1 MIRINLL
8 PQEIHAAEA
17 KKQIAAIGIAAAA
30 LVVVAL
36 LFIGVWRFSKKVALE
51 RDLAI
56 AKDELTK
63 YEAIVNQV
71 NSLEQLK
78 NNLKSRGDVINQLLK
93 GRLTYPKFFEDFMM
107 LLPPD
112 IWVGNFNTQPSAD
125 KLRVDLNA
133 SSLSNFAIADW
144 LINLQTS
151 PYFSEVTLGAINSQ
165 EAAENKPPVMTFT
178 ISFKYLRPDA

>member
-17 KKQIAAIGIAAAA
+17 KKQIAAIGIAAG
-30 LVVVAL
+30 VAVLIFL
-36 LFIGVWRFSKKVALE
+36 LGVGAWRFSKKVKLE

-78 NNLKSRGDVINQLLK
+78 NNLTQRSNVINQLLR

-112 IWVGNFNTQPSAD
+112 IWVGNFNTQPAGD
-125 KLRVDLNA
+125 KLRVELSA

-151 PYFSEVTLGAINSQ
+151 PYFSEVTLGAITSQ
-165 EAAENKPPVMTFT
+165 EPAENKPPVMTFS
-178 ISFKYLRPDA
+178 ISFKYARPDA